1 MEQPLVAKAA
11 KVHAGVRHQNLL
23 RFFFFFPPC
32 GTMYVIMDSKNMSC
46 LNHQYRPG
54 VKITEK
60 HCRTLLRQNKIKTI
74 LY

>member
-11 KVHAGVRHQNLL
+11 KVHAG
-23 RFFFFFPPC
+23 FFFFSPC

-60 HCRTLLRQNKIKTI
+60 TLQDFIKTK
-74 LY
+74 

>member
-11 KVHAGVRHQNLL
+11 KVHAGFVL
-23 RFFFFFPPC
+23 FFFPC